1 MHEAFCLYAE
11 RDIFRPYKKYHST
24 VRETCKM
31 AERLEIKNLILYHT
45 EDKNIQTRKQ
55 LYLSEGKQYYR
66 GNLFVLDD
74 REKIVIE

>member
-1 MHEAFCLYAE
+1 
-11 RDIFRPYKKYHST
+11 
-24 VRETCKM
+24 M